1 MSVSYISKFNGPSD
15 FSTKQPNNNNETI
28 VNMGMP
34 LKPATM
40 TDGSSFASDRQAYI
54 RMKQSQY
61 DSTLAKNI
69 PLSTTPYY
77 LKSVRFLISTSKT
90 NTSIANKYLDSSQ
103 HTNIEKIN
111 AVGRSSVN
119 LNSKKMSFSGG
130 SNPNDIRN
138 ALRHCRSGGC
148 VVHKVRLTT

>member
-34 LKPATM
+34 LKPSTM
-40 TDGSSFASDRQAYI
+40 TDGSSFASDRQSYI

-103 HTNIEKIN
+103 YTNIEKIN

-119 LNSKKMSFSGG
+119 LSSNKMSFSGG
-130 SNPNDIRN
+130 SNQNDIRK

-148 VVHKVRLTT
+148 VVPKVRLTT

>member
-1 MSVSYISKFNGPSD
+1 
-15 FSTKQPNNNNETI
+15 
-28 VNMGMP
+28 
-34 LKPATM
+34 
-40 TDGSSFASDRQAYI
+40 
-54 RMKQSQY
+54 MKQSQY

-103 HTNIEKIN
+103 YTNIEKIN

-130 SNPNDIRN
+130 SNPNDIIN

-148 VVHKVRLTT
+148 VVHKVKLTT